1 MASRNRIILKQGRS
15 NDTFKTSF
23 SELKPIVHELISPK
37 SQRPYS
43 LHRRESF
50 LRTTPSDSYDVQYTT
65 KTSEIGD
72 LIATARD
79 QIKNE
84 CRPVQNLLFS
94 DCKLGLNEL
103 PSHVYEI
110 DWDVI
115 IVGGP
120 RGDWAGSSPF

>member
-23 SELKPIVHELISPK
+23 SELKPIVHV
-37 SQRPYS
+37 
-43 LHRRESF
+43 
-50 LRTTPSDSYDVQYTT
+50 LR
-65 KTSEIGD
+65 K
-72 LIATARD
+72 
-79 QIKNE
+79 
-84 CRPVQNLLFS
+84 
-94 DCKLGLNEL
+94 GLNEL

>member
-23 SELKPIVHELISPK
+23 SELKPIVHVLRK
-37 SQRPYS
+37 
-43 LHRRESF
+43 ESF